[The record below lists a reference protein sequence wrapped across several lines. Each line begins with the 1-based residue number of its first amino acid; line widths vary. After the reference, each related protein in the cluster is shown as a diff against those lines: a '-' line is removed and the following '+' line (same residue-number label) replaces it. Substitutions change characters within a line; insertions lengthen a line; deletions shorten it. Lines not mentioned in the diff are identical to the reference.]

1 MNPENFKEHLNDDNP
16 KVLHSVELRSTTL
29 SLHYLIHF
37 EFRHHSEV
45 VYALALKMIYNSA
58 QVTYLI
64 IYLLDQQSILSTIY
78 KYSMTY
84 HAGSQVDGPP
94 QASVAPSFF
103 NILLQMSIPYD
114 RVFSEK
120 IYFSSTGIKLS
131 RS

>member
-1 MNPENFKEHLNDDNP
+1 
-16 KVLHSVELRSTTL
+16 
-29 SLHYLIHF
+29 
-37 EFRHHSEV
+37 
-45 VYALALKMIYNSA
+45 
-58 QVTYLI
+58 
-64 IYLLDQQSILSTIY
+64 
-78 KYSMTY
+78 MTY

-94 QASVAPSFF
+94 QASVDPSFF